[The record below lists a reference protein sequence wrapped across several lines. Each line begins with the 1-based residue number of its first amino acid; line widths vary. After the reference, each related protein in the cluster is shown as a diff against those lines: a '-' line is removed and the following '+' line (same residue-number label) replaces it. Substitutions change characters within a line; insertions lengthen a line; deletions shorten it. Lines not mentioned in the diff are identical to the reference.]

1 MNAMQR
7 PPHPIASAPT
17 QVEML
22 PAYDV
27 RDLMQSGT
35 QVRMVLDGTVYF
47 LRITRSGK
55 LILTK

>member
-1 MNAMQR
+1 
-7 PPHPIASAPT
+7 
-17 QVEML
+17 ML

-27 RDLMQSGT
+27 RDLMQGGT

-47 LRITRSGK
+47 LRVTRAGK

>member
-1 MNAMQR
+1 MNAMHH
-7 PPHPIASAPT
+7 PPHSAASLP
-17 QVEML
+17 QEVKPL

-27 RDLMQSGT
+27 REVMQGGT

-47 LRITRSGK
+47 LRITRAGK